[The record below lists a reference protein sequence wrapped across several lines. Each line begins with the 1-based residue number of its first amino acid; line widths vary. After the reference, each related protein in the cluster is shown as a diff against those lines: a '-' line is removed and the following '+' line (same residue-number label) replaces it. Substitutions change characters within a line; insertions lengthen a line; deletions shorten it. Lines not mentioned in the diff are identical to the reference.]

1 MADERGLR
9 QRIEGL
15 EKEVGGLR
23 QRLERLEA
31 ALAEGVVP
39 KAPEVEKAST
49 GLRTTPDN
57 LLSWAG
63 KASLLPRVAT
73 LCFIMVVALA
83 LRTATDNE
91 LINQQLGTILGISY
105 AAILMIAGWL
115 LYGRRNAQAPVFT
128 VAGAILL
135 FSVVVETQAHFKSLS
150 PQPAYFAL
158 MVGGGVLA
166 AIGFRYKV
174 SLPVI
179 VGTIGMCLSGMA
191 IDYPTPLFSYLTPLM
206 LMANGLALL
215 ATRLKRCSWL
225 RWFVLAMTML
235 VMQVWSFKLGLFLVS
250 GHDMSG
256 PLAMSWFFPVLIVY
270 ALAFG
275 LSSILGIVRTPRG
288 EPISKFDFAVPT
300 ITAFWVF
307 GAAYYI
313 VHRGSFSP
321 LPLGAVGIV
330 GALGLYGVAVFL
342 ARRRDQGAPGVNT
355 FALAGTVL
363 LSLSLP
369 VAFENRVLAVGIL
382 APTGLLLAHYA
393 REWGSGGARLTSYL
407 AQLVAAVCLGVWLY
421 REPAGTGPAATMVVA
436 LVALVAGVAH
446 YRFAR
451 RNPPPE
457 ASLFFNRFDRGD
469 RLANLVLLA
478 GLLGGFFFG
487 RAALYIVL
495 HRFPGNLENAFICGQ
510 SVIIN
515 LAAMALLLLGWVKE
529 NRELRNLAILV
540 TLVGAAKVFMV
551 DMLSTKGV
559 PLVLSVLSFGV
570 VAAVESVVLAR
581 WSTGTAE
588 GESAAGTTARDEGPG
603 ARSD

>member
-1 MADERGLR
+1 MADKGGWPERV
-9 QRIEGL
+9 EVL
-15 EKEVGGLR
+15 EREVAGLR
-23 QRLERLEA
+23 QRLERLES
-31 ALAEGVVP
+31 ALAAGKAVLPVDEGGGRP
-39 KAPEVEKAST
+39 RGRRADTET
-49 GLRTTPDN
+49 M
-57 LLSWAG
+57 LSWAG
-63 KASLLPRVAT
+63 QAAVLPRVAT
-73 LCFIMVVALA
+73 LCFILVVALA
-83 LRTATDNE
+83 LRTATDNA
-91 LINQQLGTILGISY
+91 LIDQHLGTVLGIAY
-105 AAILMIAGWL
+105 AGLLMVTGWI
-115 LYGRRNAQAPVFT
+115 LYGRRSAHAPVFT
-128 VAGAILL
+128 VAGGMLL

-250 GHDMSG
+250 GRDMSG
-256 PLAMSWFFPVLIVY
+256 PLAMSWFFPILIVY

-300 ITAFWVF
+300 ITAIWVF
-307 GAAYYI
+307 AAAYYI

-342 ARRRDQGAPGVNT
+342 ARRRERAAPGVNT

-369 VAFENRVLAVGIL
+369 VAFEDNILAAAVL

-407 AQLVAAVCLGVWLY
+407 AQWVAAGYLVSWLG
-421 REPAGTGPAATMVVA
+421 EKPAGVSAAASLVVTLVVA
-436 LVALVAGVAH
+436 LASIAH

-451 RNPPPE
+451 KNPP
-457 ASLFFNRFDRGD
+457 AQDSQFFGRYDRAD
-469 RLANLVLLA
+469 RLAGLVLLA
-478 GLLGGFFFG
+478 GLLGGFFFC
-487 RAALYIVL
+487 RAALYVIL
-495 HRFPGNLENAFICGQ
+495 HRFEGNLENAFVCGQ
-510 SVIIN
+510 SVIIS
-515 LAAMALLLLGWVKE
+515 LAAMTLLLVGWVKE

-540 TLVGAAKVFMV
+540 TLVGAAKVFMG
-551 DMLSTKGV
+551 DMLSTRGI

-570 VAAVESVVLAR
+570 VA
-581 WSTGTAE
+581 
-588 GESAAGTTARDEGPG
+588 
-603 ARSD
+603 